1 MIKHHTAQHTYLK
14 AETVAC
20 LYGPTGT
27 HHKNDT
33 KHTVNVF
40 NALETGCIAQGQ
52 CACSLAANRACNA
65 LTCSC
70 PEYVK
75 KGTEQKLRI
84 KRTFVTLLK
93 LKWNRWG
100 IMRIQIFMCRIGI
113 SSSVCHA
120 QHGHLPTT
128 RCSSLHQCRTAA
140 AQGFPHQDWKTTRTR
155 QIQSDSDMYKS
166 CIKYSIHTVLL
177 ASWERETMFVSSLD
191 LAFQMPLT
199 TVTSCDIVGG
209 GWYCAVDADSPGHR
223 IENRRQHWERYSM
236 PQLDCSAVG
245 YGFCKTKAV
254 FNFCRRSHCFFT
266 QGGFQNGKICFCVP
280 LGPHFAVGTCPQC
293 HRGVLSLGE
302 LCAKAAIKGP
312 SAFASTASSG
322 LQGPSRTRRIP
333 RVTAM
338 N

>member
-1 MIKHHTAQHTYLK
+1 MFQC
-14 AETVAC
+14 V
-20 LYGPTGT
+20 G
-27 HHKNDT
+27 
-33 KHTVNVF
+33 
-40 NALETGCIAQGQ
+40 TGCIAQGQ

-75 KGTEQKLRI
+75 RDRAKLRI

-100 IMRIQIFMCRIGI
+100 IMRIQISCVE
-113 SSSVCHA
+113 SVFLLGCHA

-140 AQGFPHQDWKTTRTR
+140 AQGFLIRLETTRLDR
-155 QIQSDSDMYKS
+155 FSQIQICTNHALNIVFIQSYW
-166 CIKYSIHTVLL
+166 LP
-177 ASWERETMFVSSLD
+177 ERGKQCRVISRSG
-191 LAFQMPLT
+191 FQMPLT

-245 YGFCKTKAV
+245 YGFAKPKQSSTSVEDRIVSLLKEDFKTEKYV
-254 FNFCRRSHCFFT
+254 
-266 QGGFQNGKICFCVP
+266 
-280 LGPHFAVGTCPQC
+280 
-293 HRGVLSLGE
+293 
-302 LCAKAAIKGP
+302 
-312 SAFASTASSG
+312 FAS
-322 LQGPSRTRRIP
+322 R
-333 RVTAM
+333 
-338 N
+338 